1 MLKEQR
7 ALRRKANRSPVGAA
21 PGTLTAHPH
30 AEPTE
35 LNLTLVGNGRSEFH
49 ENVSFD
55 VVAKRRGEFPLVWL
69 DCVGL
74 GNVELIERVGKLF
87 GLHRLALEDAVN
99 TGQRPKADFYD
110 AHGFVVL
117 SMIDEIKSGRM
128 EQISLAFG
136 KNFVV
141 TFQERKG
148 DPFEPVRHRIKRNSP
163 ICERGGDYLA
173 YTLIDAIVDSY
184 FPVVENMGDLIDKM
198 EDAVFAERGGDR
210 RIKELH
216 MLRRGVSG
224 VKRSL
229 WPLRDAMAGL
239 TRAESPLVTAETKL
253 YFNDTLDHAIRLI
266 EMVETYR
273 DMLTGLIEIDISM
286 AQARTNDV
294 ISFLTIISS
303 IFIPLTFVAGIWG
316 MNFDPKASPYN
327 MPELETYY
335 GYPLALLFMA
345 VLGGG
350 IFAYF
355 KWRKWL

>member
-7 ALRRKANRSPVGAA
+7 AARRKANRSPVGSA
-21 PGTLTAHPH
+21 PGTLTAHPQ
-30 AEPTE
+30 AEPTT
-35 LNLTLVGNGRSEFH
+35 LNLTLIGHGRSEFL
-49 ENVSFD
+49 ENVDFD
-55 VVAKRRGEFPLVWL
+55 TVAKRRNEFPLVWL

-74 GNVELIERVGKLF
+74 GNVDLIERVGKLF

-110 AHGFVVL
+110 AHGFIVL
-117 SMIDEIKSGRM
+117 SMIDEIKSGRV
-128 EQISLAFG
+128 EQISVAFG
-136 KNFVV
+136 KTFVV
-141 TFQERKG
+141 TLQERKG
-148 DPFEPVRHRIKRNSP
+148 DPFEPVRHRIRRNSP

-184 FPVVENMGDLIDKM
+184 FPVLEGMGDLIDKM
-198 EDAVFAERGGDR
+198 EDAVFGESGKDR

-229 WPLRDAMAGL
+229 WPLRDALAGL
-239 TRAESPLVTAETKL
+239 ARTDNPLMTAETKL

-273 DMLTGLIEIDISM
+273 DMLSGLIEVDLSM
-286 AQARTNDV
+286 AQARTSDV

-303 IFIPLTFVAGIWG
+303 IFIPLTFVAGVWG
-316 MNFDPKASPYN
+316 MNFDPQASPFN

-335 GYPLALLFMA
+335 GYPFALLFMVTLA
-345 VLGGG
+345 GS

-355 KWRKWL
+355 KWKKWL